1 MLGEFLFLL
10 GVEFFGIFREGF
22 EGTSGLGKLAI
33 QLLHVGIVRFFQA
46 VSSLQRGMAEPFLF
60 LLRAEFFQTLFHLI
74 DVFLINHCVLGE
86 LFELGVDLRPGLRLA
101 GRGGG
106 GGLPCTDGNQQSN
119 SQQSDRCERGGE
131 GFREMP
137 FEAVREALW
146 RFRPRGN
153 PGIRCRKRGMETGSG
168 FDPYESLFR
177 FLKPPRGEDKCD
189 DRSAHQTSRQ

>member
-1 MLGEFLFLL
+1 
-10 GVEFFGIFREGF
+10 
-22 EGTSGLGKLAI
+22 
-33 QLLHVGIVRFFQA
+33 
-46 VSSLQRGMAEPFLF
+46 MAEPFLF
-60 LLRAEFFQTLFHLI
+60 LLRAEFFQALFHLI

-101 GRGGG
+101 GRGRG
-106 GGLPCTDGNQQSN
+106 GGLPCTDGNQQTN

-168 FDPYESLFR
+168 LDSNERLFG
-177 FLKPPRGEDKCD
+177 FLETLGRQNECD
-189 DRSAHQTSRQ
+189 DSRDHQTSAQ